1 MYCKCYCSMDHSRS
15 MDSTSGE
22 GEHLRS
28 SSYDSGNIP
37 VLTSH
42 SVVDSQYDEY
52 YYQSSGYQQDYSS
65 SDYGD
70 TMDCHG
76 SYYGQYHDPYSGY
89 QYSSDHCRSRYG
101 QYEQCYETS
110 HDDYH
115 YSRCNVQG
123 HGPRHQHDHDVSPV
137 QHSPPLQAEYG
148 LRQRD
153 DVHGHGPRHQQDHD
167 VSPV

>member
-1 MYCKCYCSMDHSRS
+1 MNRSRS

-22 GEHLRS
+22 GEHSRS

-37 VLTSH
+37 VLTFH
-42 SVVDSQYDEY
+42 SVIDPQYDNY

-70 TMDCHG
+70 TMDYHG
-76 SYYGQYHDPYSGY
+76 SYYGQYHDPYLGY

-110 HDDYH
+110 
-115 YSRCNVQG
+115 
-123 HGPRHQHDHDVSPV
+123 
-137 QHSPPLQAEYG
+137 
-148 LRQRD
+148 
-153 DVHGHGPRHQQDHD
+153 
-167 VSPV
+167 